1 MSLKGCDCSSFAGTH
16 GYIVPAHRQG
26 IWRRGIHCLL
36 GLTHVNDRENVLKV
50 LGEEMASDSV
60 QEDMIKVLKIAD
72 LCTTKLQYISRPP
85 STVAKFGENIF
96 VVLDDAGL

>member
-1 MSLKGCDCSSFAGTH
+1 MTENSDVYSFGVVILK
-16 GYIVPAHRQG
+16 PAHRQG

-60 QEDMIKVLKIAD
+60 QEDMIKTNGKYVVTLFDCSQDCWPKVESKAPSD
-72 LCTTKLQYISRPP
+72 LLYAP
-85 STVAKFGENIF
+85 
-96 VVLDDAGL
+96 L